1 MAYPNFYSVAPDCI
15 HHGLPPGNPF
25 SEQIMAPFK
34 DCTGFF
40 TFGPGR
46 EWAGAAYGVIPIPEG
61 GHVGTVI
68 QSGSGGIYALTA
80 IGFAVSVLFIIA
92 WVWFEHR
99 KLMHRAEQLR
109 AAGTPHVGGTTTT
122 GPTA

>member
-1 MAYPNFYSVAPDCI
+1 MAYPSYYSVAPDCI

-25 SEQIMAPFK
+25 SPEIMKPFQ

-46 EWAGAAYGVIPIPEG
+46 EWAFGNAVYPIPEG
-61 GHVGTVI
+61 KHVGDVLFAGTA
-68 QSGSGGIYALTA
+68 GIYTLTA
-80 IGFAVSVLFIIA
+80 IGFVVSILFIIA

-99 KLMHRAEQLR
+99 KLMKRAKELR
-109 AAGTPHVGGTTTT
+109 AAGTPHVGATR
-122 GPTA
+122 AE